1 MTQSTLAEHNLENV
15 VVTFSSIVNWKVLT
29 DSTAWYT
36 VKPNNNQT
44 MSSLSSWD
52 WIGLYR
58 ADFNSIDDFIAYEW
72 VSVTPTRFSPPETD
86 DQQQQEPS
94 TSTSQLDGDGVG
106 NVDSDAESS
115 SSSSSSRSSK
125 SRREEPDSTTSTDT
139 TPWFK
144 VIFPDHHLLLA
155 NSYRLVYVTENGD
168 VLGMS
173 EPFDV
178 KNN

>member
-1 MTQSTLAEHNLENV
+1 MTESTLAEYSLENI
-15 VVTFSSIVNWKVLT
+15 VVTFSSIINWKVLT